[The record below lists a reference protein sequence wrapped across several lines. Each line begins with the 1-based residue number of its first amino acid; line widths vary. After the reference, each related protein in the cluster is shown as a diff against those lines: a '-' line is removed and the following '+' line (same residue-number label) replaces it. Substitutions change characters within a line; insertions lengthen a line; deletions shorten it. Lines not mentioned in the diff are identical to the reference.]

1 MAKPLRVAEL
11 PATWLTDTHPPLQGD
26 LPDLNVWLALV
37 IPEHPHHAAARRY
50 WDGMADAM
58 NQGQR
63 LCFCR
68 PTMLGLVRLLSQPK
82 LMGDA
87 ALSLAQ
93 AHGVYRQLRAQ
104 PGVGFVPDAEAADAA
119 LAHLLAANLPPRLW
133 TDAWLAATAHAA
145 GLRLVTFDAD
155 FARFQL
161 PRWTQLQP

>member
-1 MAKPLRVAEL
+1 MAHPLRVAEP
-11 PATWLTDTHPPLQGD
+11 PATWLTDTNPPLQGD

-37 IPEHPHHAAARRY
+37 IAEHPHHAAARRY
-50 WDGMADAM
+50 WSGMADAM

-87 ALSLAQ
+87 VLNLEQ
-93 AHGVYRQLRAQ
+93 AHRVYRDLRAQ
-104 PGVGFVPDAEAADAA
+104 PGVAFVPDTEAADAA
-119 LAHLLAANLPPRLW
+119 LPHLLAANLAPRLW
-133 TDAWLAATAHAA
+133 TDAWLAATAQAA